1 MLITLPIFI
10 PVIQSLGLNEVWFAV
25 IMLLNIEMAMITPPF
40 GMCLFI
46 MKGVVGEG
54 ATMLEIYKAGAAF
67 IALQILTMAIMIVF
81 PPVVLWLP
89 SIM

>member
-1 MLITLPIFI
+1 
-10 PVIQSLGLNEVWFAV
+10 
-25 IMLLNIEMAMITPPF
+25 MLLNIEMAMITPPF

-54 ATMLEIYKAGAAF
+54 ATMLEIYKAGTAF
-67 IALQILTMAIMIVF
+67 IGLQIIIIAIMIVF

-89 SIM
+89 SVM